1 MAVLTADRPRTPR
14 AAMSIGLG
22 HDPQFKG
29 PLATISPRRST
40 TQPASWRSGQWRLG
54 LNRSY
59 NTGCGW
65 LPQRHHVQLASEVA
79 VAKRSKVL
87 SGRAPLPWASIEFPK
102 EFNVNSTNRR
112 TGERSTC
119 PLMDCQ
125 PTRCRALP
133 RTGIRRKE
141 TSRIDLRCLNCPG
154 NKCLGSEGACDVT
167 GFVQRTSE
175 CDQSHE

>member
-1 MAVLTADRPRTPR
+1 MAALTADRPRTPQ
-14 AAMSIGLG
+14 AAKSIGLG
-22 HDPQFKG
+22 YDPQFKG
-29 PLATISPRRST
+29 PAATISPRRST
-40 TQPASWRSGQWRLG
+40 TQPASWRSGRWRLW

-65 LPQRHHVQLASEVA
+65 LPQRHHVQLASEFA

-87 SGRAPLPWASIEFPK
+87 LGRAPLPGASTEFPK
-102 EFNVNSTNRR
+102 EFKVHSTNRI
-112 TGERSTC
+112 TGDLSTC

-125 PTRCRALP
+125 STRCRALP
-133 RTGIRRKE
+133 RTGIRQKE
-141 TSRIDLRCLNCPG
+141 TPRIDTRCLDCQD

>member
-1 MAVLTADRPRTPR
+1 MAALTADRPRTPQ
-14 AAMSIGLG
+14 AAKSIGLG
-22 HDPQFKG
+22 YDPQFKG
-29 PLATISPRRST
+29 PAATISPRRST
-40 TQPASWRSGQWRLG
+40 TQPASWRSGRWRLW

-65 LPQRHHVQLASEVA
+65 LPQRHHVQLASEFA

-87 SGRAPLPWASIEFPK
+87 LDRAPLPGASIEFPK
-102 EFNVNSTNRR
+102 EFKVHSTNRI
-112 TGERSTC
+112 TGDLSTC

-125 PTRCRALP
+125 STRCRALP
-133 RTGIRRKE
+133 RTGIRQKE
-141 TSRIDLRCLNCPG
+141 TPRIDTRCLDCQD